1 LHMADTHVLSALM
14 RKYARLIGEAE
25 QHEREAVRLRE
36 LAGHIETSI
45 GMFAEGFDISQVKP
59 VRPKYSRWRGR
70 GIGIRI
76 YLEILRKAEKP
87 LTSLEIA
94 ERAIAFD
101 PGGDCGRAD
110 VKALVGPIN
119 KALLKKVGS
128 GVVRIEGR
136 PRRWAISTQKAD
148 TPRT

>member
-1 LHMADTHVLSALM
+1 MAETHVVSALK

-25 QHEREAVRLRE
+25 RHEQEADRIRA
-36 LAGHIETSI
+36 LAGHIAASI
-45 GMFAEGFDISQVKP
+45 DAFAEGFDVSQIKP
-59 VRPKYSRWRGR
+59 VSPAYSRWRGR

-76 YLEILRKAEKP
+76 YLEVLRKADRP

-101 PGGDCGRAD
+101 PDGDCSRAG

-119 KALLKKVGS
+119 KALSKKVGC
-128 GVVRIEGR
+128 GVVRIEGK
-136 PRRWAISTQKAD
+136 PRRWAL
-148 TPRT
+148 R

>member
-1 LHMADTHVLSALM
+1 MTDTHILSGLV

-25 QHEREAVRLRE
+25 RHEREAARFRK

-45 GMFAEGFDISQVKP
+45 GIFAEGFDVSDIKP
-59 VRPKYSRWRGR
+59 VCPKHNRWRGR
-70 GIGIRI
+70 GAGIRI
-76 YLEILRKAEKP
+76 YLEILRKAERP

-101 PGGDCGRAD
+101 PEGDCSRTG

-119 KALLKKVGS
+119 KALSKKVG
-128 GVVRIEGR
+128 GGIVRIEGR
-136 PRRWAISTQKAD
+136 PRRWAISTKEVCC
-148 TPRT
+148 T